1 MAREGGRNLQ
11 HLLGEGEGVG
21 DVREGEVGGHGG
33 VVGRL
38 RAAAVWIPDSA

>member
-1 MAREGGRNLQ
+1 MRKLEADLQ

-38 RAAAVWIPDSA
+38 GAAAVRIPERA